1 MPSGTNS
8 EAHRPAME
16 EETCPVQVSLVA
28 VAVAVAVLEDWG
40 LLGGGGGGAHAGGPI
55 NGAAGGLPVAAG
67 GTLPGGAVGGLLGA
81 GGLLGV
87 LGGGGL
93 LGVLGEGGLLS
104 TVQGLTGLRIVE
116 LTLPKVSV
124 RLLPGV
130 GLRLDLYTRVAL
142 NGKSLLGLLDIAV
155 EVNITSDV
163 RLTMDGTG
171 YPRLVLENCD
181 TLLDGIKIRVLRGL
195 LPIVDNLLARVLNR
209 LLPELLCPV
218 VEVALGLVND
228 QLGLVNS
235 LVPLGVLGS
244 LQYAVSSLPLVTG
257 QLLEVD
263 LNTIVQGVGGG
274 LVDYPL
280 GKAEDV
286 SMPPRVPMPPMPQMA
301 QTASSQLGLSINFLE
316 SLISLLQ
323 KEGAFTIDISDGLF
337 PELPPLRTAT
347 LGALVPAVRQRFPES
362 LPLLL
367 KVAISETPR
376 VTLKR
381 DKGLIQ
387 LTATVEVL
395 VSQPDGAHQSLC
407 VLNVDAALLAQFSVE
422 NNKLKISVRLD
433 KADLSLASS
442 SIGNFDVSLWK
453 PLVGKIFDVAFLPAI
468 NSVLGAGIPLPR
480 LLNADLSNADI
491 EVIEDLIVLSA

>member
-1 MPSGTNS
+1 GLLNGITGGLLSGGGLLGGITG
-8 EAHRPAME
+8 
-16 EETCPVQVSLVA
+16 
-28 VAVAVAVLEDWG
+28 G
-40 LLGGGGGGAHAGGPI
+40 LLGGG
-55 NGAAGGLPVAAG
+55 
-67 GTLPGGAVGGLLGA
+67 GGLLGA

-142 NGKSLLGLLDIAV
+142 NGKSRRSLLGLLDIAV

-323 KEGAFTIDISDGLF
+323 KEGAFTIDISDGLAKF